1 MTANNVFRMDLLPE
15 TEQLHFVKI
24 GIFGFPR
31 SVIANVKDVVK
42 IDMDED
48 VIGYDSYRKGRIYN
62 PREDRFMIFKDTKTG
77 EVFNFNRK
85 GIWNQTGLAH
95 KLIN

>member
-1 MTANNVFRMDLLPE
+1 MDLLPE
-15 TEQLHFVKI
+15 TEQIHFMKV

-31 SVIANVKDVVK
+31 SVVSHIKDIEK

-48 VIGYDSYRKGRIYN
+48 VEGYQTYLKTRLWT

-77 EVFNFNRK
+77 EIFNFNRK
-85 GIWNQTGLAH
+85 GIWNQSG
-95 KLIN
+95 INHQLLTK

>member
-1 MTANNVFRMDLLPE
+1 MDLLPE
-15 TEQLHFVKI
+15 TEQLHIIKI

-31 SVIANVKDVVK
+31 SILVNVKDLVK

-48 VIGYDSYRKGRIYN
+48 VEGYISYRKSRIWN
-62 PREDRFMIFKDTKTG
+62 PREDRYMIFKDTLTG

-85 GIWNQTGLAH
+85 GIWNQTGINH